1 MIKYREPLSMT
12 ESLEYIDDVKDKESE
27 KESEGDIKKFIKK
40 FVKLKPEEAKKLRE
54 KLTGLNLLKL
64 KQEYIS
70 KIIDIMPE
78 DSDSLN
84 KIFTDVNLDEDES
97 KKVLETIEEFR

>member
-12 ESLEYIDDVKDKESE
+12 ESLEYIEEKDGED
-27 KESEGDIKKFIKK
+27 DIKKFIKR
-40 FVKLKPEEAKKLRE
+40 FVKLKPDEAKKFRE
-54 KLTGLNLLKL
+54 KLSSLGLLKL
-64 KQEYIS
+64 KHEYIS

-78 DSDSLN
+78 DQESLN

-97 KKVLETIEEFR
+97 KKILDAIAEFK

>member
-40 FVKLKPEEAKKLRE
+40 FVKLKPEEAKKLRDSYRYS
-54 KLTGLNLLKL
+54 L
-64 KQEYIS
+64 YIHLFS
-70 KIIDIMPE
+70 HTK
-78 DSDSLN
+78 
-84 KIFTDVNLDEDES
+84 
-97 KKVLETIEEFR
+97 

>member
-1 MIKYREPLSMT
+1 MIKKREPLSMT
-12 ESLEYIDDVKDKESE
+12 ESLKYIDDS
-27 KESEGDIKKFIKK
+27 GDGETEIKKFVKK

-54 KLTGLNLLKL
+54 RLSSLELLKL

-78 DSDSLN
+78 DQENLN
-84 KIFTDVNLDEDES
+84 KIFTDVGLDEDEA
-97 KKVLETIEEFR
+97 KKILDTLEEFR